1 MAPGHEIELEEI
13 EAVSRGMN
21 VAKYR
26 DHAEDVY
33 IRAYLLLKRVH
44 KEEGQKLIFGI
55 IRQAIE
61 QNDAYIMESGI
72 FALKSLI
79 DDFEKTTSQTLLSL
93 FLKESIEKI
102 LESQHI

>member
-26 DHAEDVY
+26 ENAEDVY
-33 IRAYLLLKRVH
+33 LRAYLLLKRVH
-44 KEEGQKLIFGI
+44 KEEGQKLIFDI

-61 QNDAYIMESGI
+61 QPDP
-72 FALKSLI
+72 
-79 DDFEKTTSQTLLSL
+79 
-93 FLKESIEKI
+93 
-102 LESQHI
+102 